1 MLNNCT
7 TKGLYNINHGLYC
20 NQDANCKRNDEWCR
34 SDSFVETC
42 NVGNKIIHSIDTQLC
57 GDHEFLRD
65 QDCNLYY
72 DNGTKVS
79 SFGLRCWGT
88 MQHCVYPW
96 IYDENGYPGPWLLR
110 YCEDKSESVFH
121 VGTTCPR
128 GSVFLQIH
136 NVVTKKSRK
145 DENWFED
152 KMLLDKRYEDPYG
165 CFDSCLVPGP
175 GCAACTNE
183 EYFLCKKSG
192 VCIHPTLLCDGH
204 PQCQFG
210 EDEAIDICLDIWVR
224 YNTISAF
231 ATLQCSSKNYPGMP
245 TLATA
250 CDGNVE
256 CSDWSD
262 EISCQKQSL
271 STYLLIGTV
280 MFISIAYLALKYSR
294 KSQKLTSISNGITT
308 PVESILFIFEK
319 HHDEAGV
326 IAEVNTY
333 LFHIIHTHTTDEIKE
348 ICKKFF
354 DLEAKIYDNDEAKIY
369 HSLHQRLDP
378 FLVMQINEAV
388 YPGLTQK
395 TINILEKCFCSRFIT
410 RAMDKVTKTPWL
422 KALISSL
429 VTITKIAF
437 HYADVFKDTF
447 LTVTLLNIIG
457 GPSSILLYPTQF
469 SSVIVLGLSASII
482 LPTFASSLHL
492 AINNPTLLFNFEV
505 RRSIIVVICMVCSFL
520 SPILLINHHEESK
533 NKLQMLA
540 RNKDKRLSWVN
551 KKCRNTK
558 TQLVEFMKIELGKLH
573 RSRDMYMFIIC
584 T

>member
-1 MLNNCT
+1 MF
-7 TKGLYNINHGLYC
+7 C
-20 NQDANCKRNDEWCR
+20 NKISGCKVNEEWCR
-34 SDSFVETC
+34 KDSNFPDTC
-42 NVGNKIIHSIDTQLC
+42 VDINNYTVQTTNPQLC
-57 GDHEFLRD
+57 GDHQFWRGKE
-65 QDCNLYY
+65 CNKYGE
-72 DNGTKVS
+72 NGTIKG
-79 SFGLRCWGT
+79 SFGLRCWGK
-88 MQHCVYPW
+88 MQHCAYPW
-96 IYDENGYPGPWLLR
+96 SHDPNGTPGPWLLR
-110 YCEDKSESVFH
+110 NCEDKSDRVFH
-121 VGTTCPR
+121 VGASCPN
-128 GSVFLQIH
+128 SVIYLQIH
-136 NVVTKKSRK
+136 NEMIPWNKLSL
-145 DENWFED
+145 EWFNE
-152 KMLLDKRYEDPYG
+152 KLDGINYYEDPHH
-165 CFDSCLVPGP
+165 CFESCLVPGP

-422 KALISSL
+422 KALISNL

-457 GPSSILLYPTQF
+457 GPSSILMYPTQF

-492 AINNPTLLFNFEV
+492 AINNPTLLFNFKV